1 MEEFG
6 GKSSTDL
13 TPIHMRA
20 KTIALPFSAVSSL
33 FVFALQ
39 CSFKSFRFS
48 PNCVTFVATPLD
60 GDMYTLT
67 QQNINKYACAKCIYK
82 LVHKR
87 TKVGETKK
95 WTQTNL
101 VPLGWQQSGCCIL
114 FCMFYL
120 AIALLAVR
128 CIAFLPDHALCTSIS
143 GST

>member
-48 PNCVTFVATPLD
+48 PKCVTFVATPLD

-67 QQNINKYACAKCIYK
+67 ACSSA
-82 LVHKR
+82 
-87 TKVGETKK
+87 
-95 WTQTNL
+95 
-101 VPLGWQQSGCCIL
+101 S
-114 FCMFYL
+114 
-120 AIALLAVR
+120 
-128 CIAFLPDHALCTSIS
+128 
-143 GST
+143 